1 MFDFNRFQSNAVSA
15 VAAFLLATVSVG
27 AAVGPAQAGS
37 VAPMQVAATA
47 SVNADV

>member
-37 VAPMQVAATA
+37 ASPQLAAAA